1 MVDHKEM
8 FLGVDKARKRYS
20 SFLTPSTNGS
30 YASVRQT
37 TSSSTMK
44 GDDVNL
50 EQGDEMIKMMQQFA
64 PSMNSYR
71 THIHDAKSVNE
82 I

>member
-50 EQGDEMIKMMQQFA
+50 GQGDEMIKMMQQFA
-64 PSMNSYR
+64 PSMNSYSSYGQDVER
-71 THIHDAKSVNE
+71 SNE

>member
-8 FLGVDKARKRYS
+8 FLGVDKARTRYS
-20 SFLTPSTNGS
+20 SFLTPSANVS
-30 YASVRQT
+30 NASVRQAA
-37 TSSSTMK
+37 SSNGMK
-44 GDDVNL
+44 GDVNP

-64 PSMNSYR
+64 PSMNSYSLYGQDVER
-71 THIHDAKSVNE
+71 ANE